1 MDGQPPP
8 TRPVALGGLGMA
20 DKEDFGVHPG
30 DFRIP
35 DSFGVGDVAPDFH
48 LAWRPGAIG
57 WRLIWLEDFCV

>member
-1 MDGQPPP
+1 
-8 TRPVALGGLGMA
+8 MA